1 MHVDYTPIQKELRLE
16 LRDYFGQLMTPERRD
31 GIKMLEITR
40 EKEVVWTYQNPDVS
54 WVHSLQ
60 VLSTNGEPE

>member
-1 MHVDYTPIQKELRLE
+1 MSLPPDRNKSE
-16 LRDYFGQLMTPERRD
+16 D

>member
-1 MHVDYTPIQKELRLE
+1 
-16 LRDYFGQLMTPERRD
+16 
-31 GIKMLEITR
+31 MLEITR
-40 EKEVVWTYQNPDVS
+40 EKEVVWTYQNPGVS

>member
-1 MHVDYTPIQKELRLE
+1 M
-16 LRDYFGQLMTPERRD
+16 GQTAPPSAGSLTTSVAADRNKSAD